1 MEQNEN
7 GREEIAQIIEE
18 HIDFMTRRYRETGSV
33 FKRIVTKIGFFPYME
48 CFEKVLMDKDWDRLN
63 NLIYQEKFF
72 LHTDLPPIC

>member
-33 FKRIVTKIGFFPYME
+33 FKSIVARIGFFPYME
-48 CFEKVLMDKDWDRLN
+48 CLGKVLMDKDWDRLN
-63 NLIYQEKFF
+63 NLIYPAHRPAADM
-72 LHTDLPPIC
+72 LG

>member
-33 FKRIVTKIGFFPYME
+33 F
-48 CFEKVLMDKDWDRLN
+48 
-63 NLIYQEKFF
+63 
-72 LHTDLPPIC
+72 